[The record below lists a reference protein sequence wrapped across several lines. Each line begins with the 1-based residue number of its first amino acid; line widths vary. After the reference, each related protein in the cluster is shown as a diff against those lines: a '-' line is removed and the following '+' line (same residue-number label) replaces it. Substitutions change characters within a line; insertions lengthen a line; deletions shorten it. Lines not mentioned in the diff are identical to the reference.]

1 MVCAWN
7 CRRGFGRWWRQAT
20 ATGCKNKL
28 CNNVFATHFHV
39 QNHPRPRRVRKQH
52 SSSAAQHNTT
62 EDNTAHRTGH
72 IPHGSARRSATP
84 HARTPHTRQASQHTA
99 WHNAITQHNTT
110 RHDTTQ
116 TAKQKS
122 MFASTHGSR
131 FMCFRAMDFHGVPPG
146 FRRGSAGDP
155 EGFRICLKGSAMFS

>member
-7 CRRGFGRWWRQAT
+7 RRRGFGRWWRQAT

-28 CNNVFATHFHV
+28 CNNVFAMHFHV

-52 SSSAAQHNTT
+52 SSSAAQHNTR

-110 RHDTTQ
+110 QHDTTRHN
-116 TAKQKS
+116 TNRTTEINVCINARL
-122 MFASTHGSR
+122 T
-131 FMCFRAMDFHGVPPG
+131 FHVLPCDG
-146 FRRGSAGDP
+146 FPRGSAGVP
-155 EGFRICLKGSAMFS
+155 QGFRWGS